1 MQTVDERLAALEQA
15 ANTISTATL
24 NAVGAVIKAV
34 TKLDAVDRQALWD
47 DLEGAKSVSVQNGNQ
62 ANYLQILSLFQKNIS

>member
-15 ANTISTATL
+15 ANTISAATL
-24 NAVGAVIKAV
+24 NAMGAVIKAV
-34 TKLDAVDRQALWD
+34 TKLDTVDRQALWD

-62 ANYLQILSLFQKNIS
+62 TNYLQILSLFQKNIS

>member
-1 MQTVDERLAALEQA
+1 MQSVDQRVAVLEQA
-15 ANTISTATL
+15 VNTMSAATL
-24 NAVGAVIKAV
+24 NALGAIFKAV

-47 DLEGAKSVSVQNGNQ
+47 DLEGAKSAVIPNGDQ

>member
-15 ANTISTATL
+15 ANTISAATL